1 MQTWREVEVSV
12 NLVDQRRRPAEAD
25 CRDAG
30 RRCTA
35 QRHSGDQRKDPF
47 FAYLSSDPSRLPH
60 ATATPA
66 IVDAFTGLRQYTC
79 GPDQGLLLS
88 LAMGLTTILTTIWVC
103 PPKYA

>member
-60 ATATPA
+60 ATANASNRRRIYWATA
-66 IVDAFTGLRQYTC
+66 IHVWT
-79 GPDQGLLLS
+79 
-88 LAMGLTTILTTIWVC
+88 
-103 PPKYA
+103 